1 MKSKLVVDELQLL
14 KAIQTLK
21 QENEQVSLADVIGV
35 IRNCNAWV
43 INIDRQSIMPVIS
56 NSQRKRIAFQLD
68 D

>member
-1 MKSKLVVDELQLL
+1 MKSKLVIDELQLL

-21 QENEQVSLADVIGV
+21 QENEQINLADVIGV

-43 INIDRQSIMPVIS
+43 INIERQSITPVIS
-56 NSQRKRIAFQLD
+56 RSQRRRIAIQLD

>member
-21 QENEQVSLADVIGV
+21 QESEQINLADVIGV

-43 INIDRQSIMPVIS
+43 INIERQSITPVAS
-56 NSQRKRIAFQLD
+56 QSQRRRIAFQLD